1 MNWNVWVIQ
10 HLLAS
15 LLFKAAFSFEFQ
27 VTVPRGHVVAAQ
39 GQQVVL
45 PCSFTVSG
53 SLGSLVVTWQRGQEV
68 VHSFYHGRGQLDR
81 QSRRYANRTSLMHSD
96 VERGDSSLRLERS
109 NMEDEGDYTCSV
121 STLLG
126 SQRKTLSLKVAALY
140 AEPHSNLKVSPSGLE
155 LLLTSHGGR
164 PAPCVQWLDDR
175 GEDITNH
182 TSTLVRQD
190 TEGLFTVSSNLTLQT
205 ASSRSLT
212 FILQNRILGQVI
224 RRDFTLDTGIGAKSS
239 RNHDRDRWGVALYLV
254 IFLVIIIFLQATALI
269 LQRRNLDQRKPTAL
283 RTEHV

>member
-15 LLFKAAFSFEFQ
+15 ILFKAAFSCEFQ

-45 PCSFTVSG
+45 PCSFPVSG

-68 VHSFYHGRGQLDR
+68 VHSFYHGTDQLDR
-81 QSRRYANRTSLMHSD
+81 QSRRYANRTSRMHSD
-96 VERGDSSLRLERS
+96 MERGDSSLRLERT

-121 STLLG
+121 STLMG

-175 GEDITNH
+175 GEDITNY
-182 TSTLVRQD
+182 TSTLVMQD
-190 TEGLFTVSSNLTLQT
+190 TEGLFTVSSNLTLQS
-205 ASSRSLT
+205 AGSRSLT

-224 RRDFTLDTGIGAKSS
+224 KRNFTLDTGIGAKSS
-239 RNHDRDRWGVALYLV
+239 RTHDRAIWGVVL
-254 IFLVIIIFLQATALI
+254 FLVIIIFLQATALI
-269 LQRRNLDQRKPTAL
+269 LQSRNLHQRKPTAL

>member
-1 MNWNVWVIQ
+1 MNWNLWVIQ
-10 HLLAS
+10 QLLAS

-27 VTVPRGHVVAAQ
+27 ITVPRGPVIAAQ

-45 PCSFTVSG
+45 PCSFPVSG

-68 VHSFYHGRGQLDR
+68 VHSFYHGRDQLDR
-81 QSRRYANRTSLMHSD
+81 QSRRYANRSSLMYSD
-96 VERGDSSLRLERS
+96 MERGDSSLRLELS

-140 AEPHSNLKVSPSGLE
+140 TEPHSNLKVSPSGLE
-155 LLLTSHGGR
+155 LVLTSQGGR

-182 TSTLVRQD
+182 TSTVVRQD
-190 TEGLFTVSSNLTLQT
+190 TDGLFTVSSNLTLQPAGT
-205 ASSRSLT
+205 RSLS
-212 FILQNRILGQVI
+212 FILKNRILGQVI
-224 RRDFTLDTGIGAKSS
+224 RRDFTLDTGIGAESS
-239 RNHDRDRWGVALYLV
+239 RNHDRDRWGVVL
-254 IFLVIIIFLQATALI
+254 FLVIIIFLQATALV
-269 LQRRNLDQRKPTAL
+269 LQRRHVHKRKPTAL